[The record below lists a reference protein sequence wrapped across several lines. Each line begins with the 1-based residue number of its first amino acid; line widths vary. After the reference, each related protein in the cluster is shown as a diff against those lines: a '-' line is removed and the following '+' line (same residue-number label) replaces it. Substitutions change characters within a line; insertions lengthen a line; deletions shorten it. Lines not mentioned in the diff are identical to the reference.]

1 MTASSTL
8 IRVFALFCWLCAFV
22 PCPARADSSQ
32 DDRMAGRALPSPDKA
47 VENHAAKEPK
57 HRSVAPVAA
66 VRHAEGHGDLNRIE
80 SFGLLTGPKD
90 GGLGIDMWDG
100 SDRGAVI
107 GLIQQLPSSFTYK
120 TSRDL
125 VRRVLLTKADVTM
138 LGHKDKDS
146 DSAGQNLMTLRI
158 QKLIDMGA
166 LDDAASL
173 YKENPSGPYN
183 AEMADTGVLA
193 LMYSGQ
199 GSLACL
205 ETEAMRNRFA
215 EDRLW
220 REMTGFCDYLLIKT
234 GTGKNVADKSYGPLI
249 QSDSA
254 LVRQVMA
261 KNDFRYAPRSVAEL
275 ESLTPMEKAVLA
287 ADHRIDYSALR
298 RLGAATFLPSTL
310 ALITHDSAA
319 PLDFRFEL
327 MLVAVREGISSP
339 ADLGNFYKSLPFSA
353 LADDSGK
360 LDGINGISGWQ
371 RVAWLYKSADLNR
384 GRINGP
390 VLKAALPLAGEYGL
404 YALQP
409 FASMLADAGPEGVSP
424 ESIRTG
430 VLLALDA
437 NAPLSVAWAQQWK
450 KNDSGVKNE
459 FLVRIA
465 YEIVSESHSGDAAD
479 YENLLSEIKTLPIQ
493 QEQLI
498 KMLLEKLDNGR
509 KLHNIDASKVYENTV
524 DLTQN
529 VSYVMPSVGLM
540 DRFATA
546 VNDKQ
551 LGEAVLLSSI
561 ALHGVPP
568 AKMFAGMFRGVING
582 FETVG
587 LTKEAREIAKEV
599 VLGLGK

>member
-8 IRVFALFCWLCAFV
+8 IRTFALLCCLCAFA
-22 PCPARADSSQ
+22 PSPARAHRSD
-32 DDRMAGRALPSPDKA
+32 DDRMAGREVPSPEKA
-47 VENHAAKEPK
+47 VEKNHAATEPK
-57 HRSVAPVAA
+57 HRPA
-66 VRHAEGHGDLNRIE
+66 VGARRAEGHGDLNRIE

-138 LGHKDKDS
+138 LGHKDS

-158 QKLIDMGA
+158 QKLMDMGA

-173 YKENPSGPYN
+173 YKENPYSPYN

-199 GSLACL
+199 GALGCL
-205 ETEAMRNRFA
+205 ETEAMRSRFA
-215 EDRLW
+215 DDRVW

-234 GTGKNVADKSYGPLI
+234 GAGKNAADKSYGPAI
-249 QSDSA
+249 QSGSR

-275 ESLTPMEKAVLA
+275 EALTPLEKAVLA

-298 RLGAATFLPSTL
+298 RLGSATFSPSTL

-327 MLVAVREGISSP
+327 MQAAVRAGISSP
-339 ADLGNFYKSLPFSA
+339 ADLGSFYKSLPFRA

-360 LDGINGISGWQ
+360 LDGINGINGWQ
-371 RVAWLYKSADLNR
+371 RIAWLYKSADINR

-409 FASMLADAGPEGVSP
+409 FASLLADASPEGLSP

-450 KNDSGVKNE
+450 KNDSNVKNE

-465 YEIVSESHSGDAAD
+465 YEIVSDSHSEDGAD
-479 YENLLSEIKTLPIQ
+479 YHNLLSEIKSLPIQ

-540 DRFATA
+540 SRFATA

-551 LGEAVLLSSI
+551 LGEAVLLGSI

-599 VLGLGK
+599 ILGLGK

>member
-8 IRVFALFCWLCAFV
+8 IRVFALFCWLCVLA
-22 PCPARADSSQ
+22 PLPAQAADSQ
-32 DDRMAGRALPSPDKA
+32 DDRMAGRALPSPDKV
-47 VENHAAKEPK
+47 VENHAVKEPK
-57 HRSVAPVAA
+57 HRQAA
-66 VRHAEGHGDLNRIE
+66 VIRHAEGHGDINRIE

-107 GLIQQLPSSFTYK
+107 SLIQQLPASFTYK

-138 LGHKDKDS
+138 FDHKDS
-146 DSAGQNLMTLRI
+146 DSTGQNLMTLRI
-158 QKLIDMGA
+158 QKLMDMGA

-173 YKENPSGPYN
+173 YKENPYGPYN
-183 AEMADTGVLA
+183 AEMAGTGVMA

-199 GSLACL
+199 GALGCL

-215 EDRLW
+215 DDRSW
-220 REMTGFCDYLLIKT
+220 REMTGFCDFLLIKT
-234 GTGKNVADKSYGPLI
+234 GGGKNTVDKSYGPVT
-249 QSDSA
+249 QSGSA

-261 KNDFRYAPRSVAEL
+261 KNDFRYAPHSVAEL

-298 RLGAATFLPSTL
+298 RLGAATFSPSTL

-327 MLVAVREGISSP
+327 MLAAARAGIASP

-353 LADDSGK
+353 LADDSGR

-371 RVAWLYKSADLNR
+371 RVAWLYKSADINR

-390 VLKAALPLAGEYGL
+390 ALKAALPLAGEYGL
-404 YALQP
+404 YALLP
-409 FASMLADAGPEGVSP
+409 FASLLADAGPEGVSP

-450 KNDSGVKNE
+450 KNDSGGKNE
-459 FLVRIA
+459 FLLYMA
-465 YEIVSESHSGDAAD
+465 YEIVSDSRSEDAAD
-479 YENLLSEIKTLPIQ
+479 YHKLLSEIKTLPIQ

-599 VLGLGK
+599 ILGLGK